1 MEENMLTSKQ
11 RSYLRSMANGMNSI
25 FQLGKDGVS
34 ESFINQIDEALEARE
49 LIKITVLNNS
59 EFSARQASDVICSM
73 LECEGIQS
81 IGSKIVLYRKSSRK
95 PKIEFPS

>member
-1 MEENMLTSKQ
+1 MLTSKQ
-11 RSYLRSMANGMNSI
+11 RSYLRSMANKMNSI

-34 ESFINQIDEALEARE
+34 ENFINQLDEALEARE

-59 EFSARQASDVICSM
+59 EFSARQASDVICNM
-73 LECEGIQS
+73 LKCEGIQS